1 MGGKFQ
7 KHVNEREV
15 SEADELKIIVF
26 EHFHD
31 QSQAGGIRPH
41 MGIFYFSQIANQI
54 LIDRFLEEEIK
65 FAVWECD
72 SH

>member
-15 SEADELKIIVF
+15 SEVDELKIVVF
-26 EHFHD
+26 EHFQD

-41 MGIFYFSQIANQI
+41 MGICSFSQIVNQI

-65 FAVWECD
+65 FAVWD
-72 SH
+72 P